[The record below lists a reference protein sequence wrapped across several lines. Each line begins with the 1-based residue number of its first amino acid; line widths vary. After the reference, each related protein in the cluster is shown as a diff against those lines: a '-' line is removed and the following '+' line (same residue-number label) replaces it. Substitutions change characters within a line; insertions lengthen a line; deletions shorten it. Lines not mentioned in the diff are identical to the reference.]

1 MKRAAT
7 IGLLLTT
14 TALAGCMSSPGP
26 NEGAGTVIGGGLGAV
41 TGGLM
46 GGAIGGST
54 GAVVGA
60 VTGGVLGGVAG
71 NAIGRDLDERDRQ
84 LALDAEMAAFESGQ
98 RRPWRGA
105 RGVYGYVEP
114 GAGICR
120 HARHLPELHAP
131 HLRERP
137 SDGTCPASPACVRT
151 ASGRSSA
158 ERPGQRVAFRAE
170 IKHARPEHDLASLRR
185 DDARRARRPD
195 LAAVAPRGRRRR
207 AGDDLHLAI
216 YRAQIAE
223 IDRDARGGTH
233 RRGRCADARMRRPA
247 GG

>member
-41 TGGLM
+41 TGGLV

-84 LALDAEMAAFESGQ
+84 LALDAEMAAFQSGQ

-114 GAGICR
+114 GVEFVDTR
-120 HARHLPELHAP
+120 
-131 HLRERP
+131 
-137 SDGTCPASPACVRT
+137 GTCRNFTHRVFVNGRPTAVSGVACM
-151 ASGRSSA
+151 
-158 ERPGQRVAFRAE
+158 
-170 IKHARPEHDLASLRR
+170 
-185 DDARRARRPD
+185 RPD
-195 LAAVAPRGRRRR
+195 GVW
-207 AGDDLHLAI
+207 
-216 YRAQIAE
+216 QIV
-223 IDRDARGGTH
+223 G
-233 RRGRCADARMRRPA
+233 
-247 GG
+247 